1 MRQIRPL
8 HPGDDLYAA
17 ARVYEQAWRHSYAG
31 MLPENWLAKLRPE
44 RWTPMLAAAPG
55 HTLVLLEADRPVGA
69 CTFSFSRDQGREGF
83 GEIVS
88 LYLLPHVQGGGE
100 GRRLLEAA
108 LQSLHSEGCDG
119 ACLWV
124 LEDNKK
130 AIGFY
135 RHMGFETSGR
145 RMKESYGTFS
155 ASLVEM
161 VLHW

>member
-69 CTFSFSRDQGREGF
+69 CTFSFSRDQ
-83 GEIVS
+83 
-88 LYLLPHVQGGGE
+88 
-100 GRRLLEAA
+100 
-108 LQSLHSEGCDG
+108 
-119 ACLWV
+119 
-124 LEDNKK
+124 
-130 AIGFY
+130 
-135 RHMGFETSGR
+135 
-145 RMKESYGTFS
+145 
-155 ASLVEM
+155 
-161 VLHW
+161 